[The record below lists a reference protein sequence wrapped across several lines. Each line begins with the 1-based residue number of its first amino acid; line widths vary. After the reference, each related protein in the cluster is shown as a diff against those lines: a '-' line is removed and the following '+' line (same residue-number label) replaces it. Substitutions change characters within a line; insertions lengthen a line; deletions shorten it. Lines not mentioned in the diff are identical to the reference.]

1 MRRGIIEFPAPD
13 DASLLRK
20 DIRAMEAKVFTPGKN
35 HAGYEETELM
45 RLVQEPETVAYPDAR
60 TLLGEDESQGGVL

>member
-1 MRRGIIEFPAPD
+1 
-13 DASLLRK
+13 
-20 DIRAMEAKVFTPGKN
+20 
-35 HAGYEETELM
+35 M